1 MHSENPSVFGF
12 LISVFFCKFQPIVFS
27 GKHRLPKDAFARG
40 LTASALKELDM
51 ENDVERDDDA
61 FTIGSRVSQLSIRN
75 KHETLEEKRA
85 RKQAFKDFK
94 KERRIEKKANTL
106 AFKEEKARQ
115 EKNDMNNR
123 RNVQGR
129 KIV

>member
-1 MHSENPSVFGF
+1 
-12 LISVFFCKFQPIVFS
+12 
-27 GKHRLPKDAFARG
+27 
-40 LTASALKELDM
+40 M